1 MQWKAIS
8 KFYLRN
14 TNRDECWTTFER
26 QPTKLRANEK
36 NYIFMILFQFSVDA
50 HTCNRSLQ
58 WYIIKENHRMK
69 PSYNEINAFKQWPNH
84 GGMSLPNRNSVSF
97 LSHNNVI
104 LIYMRR
110 KEQCECLQIEKSKW
124 PTKEKKNECCK
135 IQIMVQ
141 PVKNRWLFMHATVN
155 GFKNKYN
162 FHGKKNHSNYYFACE
177 TCTKITVVAVVWFTQ
192 STNEGSGVLFFL
204 RKRLAAISKCWKAS
218 MNSKSFCFITWM
230 SNSPAIMSLY
240 IYG

>member
-162 FHGKKNHSNYYFACE
+162 FHGKKKIILIIILRVKHVQRLPSSPSSGLLKAL
-177 TCTKITVVAVVWFTQ
+177 TKGRGFFFFYVSDWLLYRNVEKLQWIRNPF
-192 STNEGSGVLFFL
+192 VLSL
-204 RKRLAAISKCWKAS
+204 EWAI
-218 MNSKSFCFITWM
+218 
-230 SNSPAIMSLY
+230 LQR
-240 IYG
+240 